1 MKLNKIELINFR
13 GISDMEIEF
22 DKRATVIYGING
34 MGKSAVLEAGNILFS
49 KILSEAAMDS
59 HIGSCVITKK
69 DVKAGETKT
78 EIRAHISD
86 GNESYTYYRKRVDS
100 QNKHKGELLE
110 LVVQRIRENYIGEVV
125 SEEEDEEDKA
135 GIGKR
140 GVLCL
145 NENALPIY
153 VYYGVNRNTE
163 SRSAVRKKYTGSA
176 GKLDAWRDNIFEGKA
191 DFTLFFEWFRSRQEY
206 ENSVKI
212 EDGTFVDKQSEA
224 ARAAILKALGQ
235 NFSNLRIKVTED
247 EAELVLVKN
256 GCELCVKQLSDG
268 EKNVMAMVGDIARRL
283 SIANASAENILEGE
297 GIVLIDEIDLHLHPS
312 WQAVIL
318 PVLLNTFPN
327 LQFIVTTHSS
337 KVLGET
343 GDDVKIIK
351 LEMQDEDKVEAHE
364 IPSLKGWDVNTI
376 LEKYMGTSSI
386 NLGTKDKIDH
396 MFELIQEEK
405 YDEAEQIANEIE
417 QITDSENLSV
427 VRARVLIARGR

>member
-1 MKLNKIELINFR
+1 VIIFFKEKLILHCFFC
-13 GISDMEIEF
+13 GF
-22 DKRATVIYGING
+22 
-34 MGKSAVLEAGNILFS
+34 AVA
-49 KILSEAAMDS
+49 
-59 HIGSCVITKK
+59 
-69 DVKAGETKT
+69 
-78 EIRAHISD
+78 
-86 GNESYTYYRKRVDS
+86 
-100 QNKHKGELLE
+100 
-110 LVVQRIRENYIGEVV
+110 
-125 SEEEDEEDKA
+125 
-135 GIGKR
+135 
-140 GVLCL
+140 
-145 NENALPIY
+145 
-153 VYYGVNRNTE
+153 RNM
-163 SRSAVRKKYTGSA
+163 R
-176 GKLDAWRDNIFEGKA
+176 
-191 DFTLFFEWFRSRQEY
+191 
-206 ENSVKI
+206 I

>member
-1 MKLNKIELINFR
+1 MSNNYP
-13 GISDMEIEF
+13 ME
-22 DKRATVIYGING
+22 KKCYGNG
-34 MGKSAVLEAGNILFS
+34 RRY
-49 KILSEAAMDS
+49 
-59 HIGSCVITKK
+59 CKK
-69 DVKAGETKT
+69 
-78 EIRAHISD
+78 
-86 GNESYTYYRKRVDS
+86 
-100 QNKHKGELLE
+100 
-110 LVVQRIRENYIGEVV
+110 
-125 SEEEDEEDKA
+125 
-135 GIGKR
+135 
-140 GVLCL
+140 
-145 NENALPIY
+145 
-153 VYYGVNRNTE
+153 
-163 SRSAVRKKYTGSA
+163 
-176 GKLDAWRDNIFEGKA
+176 
-191 DFTLFFEWFRSRQEY
+191 
-206 ENSVKI
+206 
-212 EDGTFVDKQSEA
+212 
-224 ARAAILKALGQ
+224 
-235 NFSNLRIKVTED
+235 
-247 EAELVLVKN
+247 
-256 GCELCVKQLSDG
+256 
-268 EKNVMAMVGDIARRL
+268 L

-297 GIVLIDEIDLHLHPS
+297 GMRFDLMEIDLHLHPS

>member
-1 MKLNKIELINFR
+1 MCQTI
-13 GISDMEIEF
+13 
-22 DKRATVIYGING
+22 
-34 MGKSAVLEAGNILFS
+34 
-49 KILSEAAMDS
+49 
-59 HIGSCVITKK
+59 
-69 DVKAGETKT
+69 
-78 EIRAHISD
+78 IR
-86 GNESYTYYRKRVDS
+86 
-100 QNKHKGELLE
+100 
-110 LVVQRIRENYIGEVV
+110 
-125 SEEEDEEDKA
+125 
-135 GIGKR
+135 
-140 GVLCL
+140 
-145 NENALPIY
+145 
-153 VYYGVNRNTE
+153 
-163 SRSAVRKKYTGSA
+163 
-176 GKLDAWRDNIFEGKA
+176 WR
-191 DFTLFFEWFRSRQEY
+191 
-206 ENSVKI
+206 
-212 EDGTFVDKQSEA
+212 
-224 ARAAILKALGQ
+224 
-235 NFSNLRIKVTED
+235 
-247 EAELVLVKN
+247 
-256 GCELCVKQLSDG
+256 
-268 EKNVMAMVGDIARRL
+268 KNVMAMVGDIARRL